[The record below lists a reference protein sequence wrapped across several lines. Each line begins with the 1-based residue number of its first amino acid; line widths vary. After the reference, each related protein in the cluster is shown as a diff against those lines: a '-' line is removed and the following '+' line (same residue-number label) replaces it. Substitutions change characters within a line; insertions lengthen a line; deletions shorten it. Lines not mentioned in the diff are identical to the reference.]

1 MAAKGWG
8 TQSQSPLVPPTP
20 LVLPGSQLLLKHG
33 GSTPPP
39 HKRTLFS
46 LPSHFGPPFHL
57 SCEHSSVFSWV
68 YAFRVKSRVLQL
80 PLETAGLSEAMGS
93 RASYPPGGGEGKRN
107 CMHRRSQRTVSS
119 ACASWVLCS
128 FLLFET
134 NKLNMFRLLSIH
146 HPSSCLCRPSLP
158 SSSHSL
164 AHFLLHLTSEFI
176 QQIFTSTD
184 SRAAPIAKPPLWISP
199 FL

>member
-1 MAAKGWG
+1 M
-8 TQSQSPLVPPTP
+8 
-20 LVLPGSQLLLKHG
+20 PGSHLLPKHG
-33 GSTPPP
+33 GSTPDPP
-39 HKRTLFS
+39 TRGPSFLFQATLGHPFISCVNILQFS
-46 LPSHFGPPFHL
+46 MGLRFQGQKQSLAAPPRNCGPQNL
-57 SCEHSSVFSWV
+57 
-68 YAFRVKSRVLQL
+68 L
-80 PLETAGLSEAMGS
+80 EAMGS

-134 NKLNMFRLLSIH
+134 NKLNMFRLLSMH

-164 AHFLLHLTSEFI
+164 AHLLLHLTSEFI
-176 QQIFTSTD
+176 QQIFTSTN